1 MNIEKAKA
9 IAIKYLGN
17 SDMSVVSAKKA
28 KESYVFFF
36 DYPDSPV
43 PTPGA
48 PIVMVNAATGN
59 AEFVEIPSKKG
70 FLILNEAKE
79 I

>member
-1 MNIEKAKA
+1 MNIEKAKE
-9 IAIKYLGN
+9 IAISYLN
-17 SDMSVVSAKKA
+17 EPNMSVASIKKA
-28 KESYVFFF
+28 KEYYVFFF

-59 AEFVEIPSKKG
+59 AEFIEIPSKKG
-70 FLILNEAKE
+70 FQILNEAKE